1 VFDVTPKGLI
11 LTEVAPGIDVRRDVL
26 GQMEFAP
33 LQIADQLKEMDAAFF
48 AGSVLDRKAG

>member
-1 VFDVTPKGLI
+1 
-11 LTEVAPGIDVRRDVL
+11 
-26 GQMEFAP
+26 MEFAP